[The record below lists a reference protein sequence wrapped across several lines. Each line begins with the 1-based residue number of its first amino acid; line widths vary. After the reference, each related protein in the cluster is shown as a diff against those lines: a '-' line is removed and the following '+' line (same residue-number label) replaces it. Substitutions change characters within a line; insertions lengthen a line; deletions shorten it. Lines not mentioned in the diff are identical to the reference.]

1 MEINKI
7 LKDLIIIDGH
17 TDIPRD
23 IYLRELKGEKDVFYR
38 NHYLQLKDSEVNIIF
53 ANIFTK
59 GSKEDSLIEGLLEV
73 EKILK
78 IAESNED
85 VVIIKTKE
93 DLEYVLESKR
103 LGIVLSLEGFEPL
116 YGQLELLDMY
126 YRLGIRS
133 GMLTWNSKNQFA
145 HGTNEKTGGLTGL
158 GFLAIERMNE
168 LGILV
173 DVSHLNEEGFW
184 DIIKISKK
192 PTIASHSNA
201 RALFNHPRN
210 LTDDQIKAIA
220 NSGGVI
226 GAVSYFSKVDEEN
239 PRKLRSGDDETE
251 TIHDVIKHIE
261 YMVDLVGYDHVA
273 LGLDFNMYLGD
284 FGVKG
289 LESAEQIPDLIKLL
303 LERGHSV
310 ENIRK
315 ITGENWIRV
324 LREILK

>member
-1 MEINKI
+1 MNFNEI

-23 IYLRELKGEKDVFYR
+23 VYLRESKGEKNVFFN
-38 NHYLQLKDSEVNIIF
+38 NHYLQLKNSGVNIIF

-73 EKILK
+73 EKLLK
-78 IAESNED
+78 IAEENEE
-85 VVIIKTKE
+85 VVIIKSKE
-93 DLEYVLESKR
+93 DLESVLKTKK
-103 LGIVLSLEGFEPL
+103 LGMVLSLEGFEPL
-116 YGQLELLDMY
+116 YGNLELLDMY
-126 YRLGIRS
+126 YRLGIRA
-133 GMLTWNSKNQFA
+133 GMLTWNTKNPFA
-145 HGTNEKTGGLTGL
+145 HGTDEKTGGLTDL

-184 DIIKISKK
+184 DIIRVNKML
-192 PTIASHSNA
+192 TIASHSNA

-210 LTDDQIKAIA
+210 LSDEQIKAIA

-226 GAVSYFSKVDEEN
+226 GIVSYFSKVDEKD
-239 PRKLRSGDDETE
+239 PGKVRTKDDETE
-251 TIHDVIKHIE
+251 TIHDVIRHIE
-261 YMVDLVGYDHVA
+261 YMVGLVGYDHVA

-289 LESAEQIPDLIKLL
+289 LESTEEIPDLIKLL
-303 LERGHSV
+303 LERGHSI
-310 ENIRK
+310 ENVRK
-315 ITGENWIRV
+315 IAGDNWIRV